1 MKVIIVD
8 DEQKFIKM
16 LAKRLVMR
24 GIETDVVDSGEE
36 AIKKIAQIDYDVA
49 VLDIK
54 MPGISGLELK
64 KELAAIAPSL
74 KFLFV
79 TGHGTVGKSEKSS
92 VRKDIYLSKPL
103 NIDILIKKMNEVT
116 NNG

>member
-8 DEQKFIKM
+8 DEQKFIRM

-36 AIKKIAQIDYDVA
+36 AIKKIAQTGYDIA
-49 VLDIK
+49 ILDIK

-64 KELAAIAPSL
+64 KELEAIAPSL

-79 TGHGTVGKSEKSS
+79 TGHGTVSKLKKNSEK
-92 VRKDIYLSKPL
+92 KDTYLSKPMD
-103 NIDILIKKMNEVT
+103 IEILIKKMNEVT
-116 NNG
+116 KNE

>member
-16 LAKRLVMR
+16 LAKRLIMR
-24 GIETDVVDSGEE
+24 GIETDIVDSGAD
-36 AIKKIAQIDYDVA
+36 AIKKIAHTDYDIA

-79 TGHGTVGKSEKSS
+79 TGHGTVNQSENSAEK
-92 VRKDIYLSKPL
+92 KDIYLSKPL
-103 NIDILIKKMNEVT
+103 NIEMLIKKMNEVT
-116 NNG
+116 KNE

>member
-8 DEQKFIKM
+8 DEQKFIRM

-36 AIKKIAQIDYDVA
+36 AIKKIGQTDYDIA

-74 KFLFV
+74 KFIFV
-79 TGHGTVGKSEKSS
+79 TGHGTVSESEKSAEK
-92 VRKDIYLSKPL
+92 KDIYLSKPL
-103 NIDILIKKMNEVT
+103 NIEVLIEKMNEVT
-116 NNG
+116 KNG